1 MHLCISVHNAHCFI
15 EALQKQI
22 VQPKIAPMSFQT
34 WMTFFLSSVLKN
46 VGNQTTLTFIAA
58 QTSFRLINDV
68 KWWLILGW
76 SFSLSVRC
84 CKDREDRSLSV
95 CMNVTQI
102 ETFKPANAEQTASSE
117 IFMTPKNISGRV
129 PDDPLFETDQTVCFW
144 STFSPD
150 RKKRRDPTEEGERLN
165 YWSVRTSYL
174 KSSDSS
180 IIHHLNQI
188 KVHSTHTVIPAE
200 GTDYE
205 RENEAN
211 RWTGDAKQSRFISI
225 HPIYS
230 QHVTQL
236 ELVAMWVSVRALTLY
251 SLT

>member
-1 MHLCISVHNAHCFI
+1 
-15 EALQKQI
+15 
-22 VQPKIAPMSFQT
+22 
-34 WMTFFLSSVLKN
+34 MTHFGVEFLSRCKH
-46 VGNQTTLTFIAA
+46 
-58 QTSFRLINDV
+58 RE
-68 KWWLILGW
+68 
-76 SFSLSVRC
+76 VRSSSGC
-84 CKDREDRSLSV
+84 V
-95 CMNVTQI
+95 NVTQI
-102 ETFKPANAEQTASSE
+102 ETFKPANAASTEQTASSE
-117 IFMTPKNISGRV
+117 IFMTPKNISGRA

-144 STFSPD
+144 STFSAD
-150 RKKRRDPTEEGERLN
+150 RKKRREPTEEGERLN
-165 YWSVRTSYL
+165 YWRVRTSYL

-188 KVHSTHTVIPAE
+188 KVHSTHRVIPAE

-211 RWTGDAKQSRFISI
+211 RWTGDAKQSQFISI

-236 ELVAMWVSVRALTLY
+236 ELVALRVSVRALNLC